1 MDHNWTTQM
10 SAACLII
17 EKVDLTIII
26 DVTKQFFHLSG
37 NFSVSFEYLMYLSY
51 VLLVCTG
58 KRGKAHN

>member
-1 MDHNWTTQM
+1 M